1 MCNGATPNLLCHL
14 AFQTKI
20 QKGRYEFVPA
30 FSFGGGGGI
39 RTPDLWVMSP
49 TSYRCS
55 TPRHAHIR
63 LYPFFRTDVR
73 PIGGAR
79 SGLASRGATPQYSP
93 ALRWV
98 TTGFGMG
105 PGGATALWATSP
117 PDRWD
122 GWVRIWVGRWGRSVL
137 PGGNKAVLGG
147 GLGGTGG
154 WRPSSAMSTTRL
166 RSITR
171 RPPVA
176 SQPGHLPGA
185 LLVLSMGILVLR
197 RGSHLDA
204 FSGSPVRT

>member
-1 MCNGATPNLLCHL
+1 MRSLFYILDLTL
-14 AFQTKI
+14 A
-20 QKGRYEFVPA
+20 
-30 FSFGGGGGI
+30 
-39 RTPDLWVMSP
+39 
-49 TSYRCS
+49 
-55 TPRHAHIR
+55 PRKE
-63 LYPFFRTDVR
+63 

-79 SGLASRGATPQYSP
+79 SGLAARGATPQYSP
-93 ALRWV
+93 ALRWG

-117 PDRWD
+117 PDRLRGYRACVVLD
-122 GWVRIWVGRWGRSVL
+122 EETLREEIIL
-137 PGGNKAVLGG
+137 PGGNKANAGDWWS
-147 GLGGTGG
+147 GTKR

-166 RSITR
+166 RSITG